1 MAASAE
7 TLLDAIALVEA
18 HLNHD
23 GAGVNAILAACDLP
37 QVASVLVF
45 LAAGLLHGAAARDP
59 GRHRRQI
66 SGSV

>member
-1 MAASAE
+1 MAASAD

-37 QVASVLVF
+37 QVASVPCVP
-45 LAAGLLHGAAARDP
+45 GRRAAARRSRP
-59 GRHRRQI
+59 RPRRQI